1 MNGKKKQ
8 SPERLEYL
16 RNYRKNHKEQQRIY
30 QKRYVEKLRQQG
42 KFPITTSMK
51 LRKQLEAYENMRK
64 EIKDFLDLYAGMDN
78 NFCLDYHDLNKLYDI
93 LNKVGGSDE

>member
-1 MNGKKKQ
+1 MNEKKKQ

-16 RNYRKNHKEQQRIY
+16 RNYRKNHKEQQKIY
-30 QKRYVEKLRQQG
+30 QRRYIEKLRQQG

-64 EIKDFLDLYAGMDN
+64 EAIEYTKSHFKEMVADEEAQIL
-78 NFCLDYHDLNKLYDI
+78 LNI
-93 LNKVGGSDE
+93 LNKVE